1 VGRTRLTLTHAL
13 IRRRTSPS
21 PLLPTTAALAH
32 TRRPPQ
38 EEENFY
44 TVMFG
49 VGRAL
54 GVLPMLTISRA
65 LGFSLERPKSLTTE
79 AIKKTMAIMYPH
91 GHT

>member
-1 VGRTRLTLTHAL
+1 M
-13 IRRRTSPS
+13 
-21 PLLPTTAALAH
+21 
-32 TRRPPQ
+32 RRPAQ

-79 AIKKTMAIMYPH
+79 AIKKTMEIMYPH

>member
-1 VGRTRLTLTHAL
+1 VEFPLQTPSLFHPRHSFLLCELPATRDVGCRQT
-13 IRRRTSPS
+13 
-21 PLLPTTAALAH
+21 
-32 TRRPPQ
+32 
-38 EEENFY
+38 EENFY

-49 VGRAL
+49 VGRAI

-79 AIKKTMAIMYPH
+79 AIKKTMEIMYPH

>member
-1 VGRTRLTLTHAL
+1 M
-13 IRRRTSPS
+13 RTS
-21 PLLPTTAALAH
+21 LTEATAAAVCVG
-32 TRRPPQ
+32 Q
-38 EEENFY
+38 MEENFY

-49 VGRAL
+49 VGRAI

-79 AIKKTMAIMYPH
+79 AIKKTMEIMYPH